1 MKTLSLSVLSKN
13 AKINLYTTNSFIV
26 NHDVKAEIIQG
37 IEIKNNV
44 RVSKQTIIN
53 FGKVELGKDYSDND
67 LNIIL
72 KFYNT
77 NFFSDVSI
85 SIKIIF

>member
-1 MKTLSLSVLSKN
+1 MLRLISTLLIVLLSITMS
-13 AKINLYTTNSFIV
+13 
-26 NHDVKAEIIQG
+26 KAEIIQG

-72 KFYNT
+72 KNLYNT
-77 NFFSDVSI
+77 NFFYLNNQLILSAI
-85 SIKIIF
+85 QIRFF